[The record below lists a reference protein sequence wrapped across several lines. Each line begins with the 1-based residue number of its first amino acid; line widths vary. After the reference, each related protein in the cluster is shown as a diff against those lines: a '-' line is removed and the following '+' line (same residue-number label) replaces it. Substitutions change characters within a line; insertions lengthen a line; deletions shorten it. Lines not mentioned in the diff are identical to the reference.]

1 MTHANELVEEPRRS
15 LSDSCRRYP
24 PGFISAWCADD
35 WECQRARQLA
45 NLVGHGASEMESP
58 PVWDWPARLVAERW
72 GTRAKRIAWDRAW
85 LGLWHAVAAGGYVS
99 PSAGIDNGGFFDARA
114 QPFDLRSRLR
124 TLFRSRAFVRYFNEG
139 ESYQEHRDLAAAH
152 ELRFYL
158 FGIHGYKQ
166 RLSHE
171 PFFGLGGRSP
181 LFAFA
186 QGNYSRNCLAFHAEK
201 SDNSDIA
208 LTYLLD
214 DAVVCLDIY
223 DRFRP
228 VGQAW
233 LVIGELAGRGR
244 IVLLD
249 SVDIFPAQPGYVQAF
264 VEPLRATLRR
274 LLPQFGASEA
284 WANLRVYTT
293 SAARFA
299 ASCLQ
304 EHGIAHAL
312 INLPKPGTPRLGFDR
327 AAVRTLPFCRLAP
340 WRIAHARAEALGIE
354 PARCYLDSW
363 GGFVGSAHNDGPVF
377 ALPFIR
383 ESRV

>member
-1 MTHANELVEEPRRS
+1 M
-15 LSDSCRRYP
+15 
-24 PGFISAWCADD
+24 
-35 WECQRARQLA
+35 ARTVA
-45 NLVGHGASEMESP
+45 CGGTGGH
-58 PVWDWPARLVAERW
+58 VAPF
-72 GTRAKRIAWDRAW
+72 
-85 LGLWHAVAAGGYVS
+85 GGV
-99 PSAGIDNGGFFDARA
+99 DNGSFFDARA
-114 QPFDLRSRLR
+114 EPFDRQNRLR
-124 TLFRSRAFVRYFNEG
+124 TLFQSRGFIRYFNEG

-158 FGIHGYKQ
+158 FGIYGYKQ
-166 RLSHE
+166 RLARE
-171 PFFGLGGRSP
+171 PFFGLGRRSP
-181 LFAFA
+181 VFAFA
-186 QGNYSRNCLAFHAEK
+186 LGNYSRNCLAFHAAK
-201 SDNSDIA
+201 SENSDIA

-223 DRFRP
+223 DRLRP

-244 IVLLD
+244 VVLLD
-249 SVDIFPAQPGYVQAF
+249 GVDIFPAQPGYVQAF

-293 SAARFA
+293 SAALFA
-299 ASCLQ
+299 ASCPT

-312 INLPKPGTPRLGFDR
+312 INLPKPGMPRLGFDQD
-327 AAVRTLPFCRLAP
+327 AVRVLPFCRLAP

-354 PARCYLDSW
+354 PARCYLDCW
-363 GGFVGSAHNDGPVF
+363 GGFVGSTNDDGPVF

-383 ESRV
+383 ESGA